1 MKIYV
6 TRQDL
11 ERAFLGNNPPAFDNI
26 QFDIEG
32 YMPKPKATVPAEKP
46 NPRFETVTDASLNV
60 ISIEDLEQ
68 ATGRKA
74 NGRNLNRRV
83 DYTNYN
89 NIVLD
94 FATSDNKNKLFKVD
108 LEGQTIECM
117 KYRYKHAL
125 HLTKTKDMVETVII
139 NRELYLRK
147 K

>member
-11 ERAFLGNNPPAFDNI
+11 ERAFLGANPPAFDNI

-60 ISIEDLEQ
+60 ISIEDLEES
-68 ATGRKA
+68 TGRKA
-74 NGRNLNRRV
+74 NGKNLNNQV

-94 FATSDNKNKLFKVD
+94 FATSNNKNSVFKID
-108 LEGQTIECM
+108 LEEQTIPCM
-117 KYRYKHAL
+117 RYRYQHAL
-125 HLTKTKDMVETVII
+125 HLTKTEDLLEIVTI
-139 NRELYLRK
+139 NKELYLRK